1 MCQSILIKTFRTKR
15 HVIIHFSN
23 FWKYKMDSLPC
34 DVCGKAITDYEGD
47 LYHFS
52 GMLNDKSCNH
62 IHVCKKC
69 FDSCNQDLYGVS
81 VKDGLISRVMIKNKF
96 DNETN
101 DLIKRFNDKS
111 KPFDMEIER
120 ILSDDE
126 INALLKG
133 FEK

>member
-1 MCQSILIKTFRTKR
+1 
-15 HVIIHFSN
+15 
-23 FWKYKMDSLPC
+23 
-34 DVCGKAITDYEGD
+34 
-47 LYHFS
+47 
-52 GMLNDKSCNH
+52 
-62 IHVCKKC
+62 
-69 FDSCNQDLYGVS
+69 
-81 VKDGLISRVMIKNKF
+81 MIKNKF
-96 DNETN
+96 DNETD

>member
-1 MCQSILIKTFRTKR
+1 
-15 HVIIHFSN
+15 
-23 FWKYKMDSLPC
+23 MDSIPC
-34 DVCGKAITDYEGD
+34 DVCGKAIVDYEHD

-62 IHVCKKC
+62 IHVCKTC
-69 FDSCNQDLYGVS
+69 FDNWNQDLYGVS

-96 DNETN
+96 DNETD

-133 FEK
+133 FEKWLYLLLLAV

>member
-1 MCQSILIKTFRTKR
+1 
-15 HVIIHFSN
+15 
-23 FWKYKMDSLPC
+23 MDSLPC

-96 DNETN
+96 DNETD

-133 FEK
+133 FEKWLYQLSLAV